1 MHLRDSPMAGLETRL
16 TQWPPIFFFLI
27 SACFHYLGPAFAVIL
42 FQQVAPLGV
51 AWLRIATAAVVFA
64 LFRKPWRVFLRLE
77 RRDQCRLI
85 IFGVVL
91 GVMNSCFYLSIS
103 VLPLGTVGAIEF
115 LGPILLAVSRFR
127 TARNFVSLTLAV
139 TGVYFLTHIEIQ
151 NALIGYIWPE
161 SAGASITLL
170 SRIVKGC

>member
-64 LFRKPWRVFLRLE
+64 LFRKPLRVFLRLD
-77 RRDQCRLI
+77 RLDQCRLI
-85 IFGVVL
+85 TFGVVL
-91 GVMNSCFYLSIS
+91 VVINNYFYITHY
-103 VLPLGTVGAIEF
+103 VLPLGSV
-115 LGPILLAVSRFR
+115 
-127 TARNFVSLTLAV
+127 TA
-139 TGVYFLTHIEIQ
+139 
-151 NALIGYIWPE
+151 
-161 SAGASITLL
+161 
-170 SRIVKGC
+170 

>member
-1 MHLRDSPMAGLETRL
+1 MAGLETRL

-64 LFRKPWRVFLRLE
+64 LFRKPWRVFLRLD

-85 IFGVVL
+85 AFGVVL

-115 LGPILLAVSRFR
+115 LGSILLAVSRFR

-139 TGVYFLTHIEIQ
+139 TGVYFLTHNEIQ

-161 SAGASITLL
+161 SAGARS
-170 SRIVKGC
+170 